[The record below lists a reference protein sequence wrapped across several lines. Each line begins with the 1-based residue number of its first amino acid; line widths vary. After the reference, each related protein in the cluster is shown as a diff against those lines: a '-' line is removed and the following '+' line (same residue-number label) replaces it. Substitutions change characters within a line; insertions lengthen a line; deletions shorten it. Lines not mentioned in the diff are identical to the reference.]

1 MRSEIVRVLEFVGE
15 IDQITEA
22 DALVQGLKAC
32 VSPIGVSYLSANL
45 IHVPGHPVNPKMLV
59 GEQWRSWG
67 RHYVRN
73 AYWQDD
79 PAVKLLLAQAR
90 PFAWSE
96 ALAQYRSRGAEAVMG
111 ACFEHTGCREGF
123 VVPVRDADG
132 AVLTATFA
140 GPALDLG
147 PEVRRALHLA
157 GTYFVLRGREIVQ
170 GADPTPP
177 CPLSARQVDCLR
189 WVRAGKTDAE
199 IGVLLGISARTVH
212 NHLEKAKA
220 ILNTPKRAVAALEA
234 WQRGWLA

>member
-1 MRSEIVRVLEFVGE
+1 MRSEVVRVLEFVGD
-15 IDQITEA
+15 IDRIDDA
-22 DALVQGLKAC
+22 DSLVKHLR
-32 VSPIGVSYLSANL
+32 VRLEPFGVSCLSVNL
-45 IHVPGHPVNPKMLV
+45 IHVPGQPINPRVLV
-59 GEQWRSWG
+59 GERWRDWG

-73 AYWQDD
+73 AYWEDD
-79 PAVKLLLAQAR
+79 PAVKQLLRSAR

-96 ALAQYRSRGAEAVMG
+96 ALAEYRTPGAEAVMG

-123 VVPVRDADG
+123 VVPVRDTDG
-132 AVLTATFA
+132 AVLTGAFS
-140 GPALDLG
+140 GPAMDLST
-147 PEVRRALHLA
+147 EVRSALYLA
-157 GTYFVLRGREIVQ
+157 GTYFVLRGREIVH
-170 GADPTPP
+170 GFNPP
-177 CPLSARQVDCLR
+177 APSPLSARQVECLR

>member
-1 MRSEIVRVLEFVGE
+1 MRSEVVRVLEFVGE
-15 IDQITEA
+15 IDRIKDA
-22 DALVQGLKAC
+22 DVLLQGLKAC
-32 VSPIGVSYLSANL
+32 VAPFGVSCVSVNL
-45 IHVPGHPVNPKMLV
+45 IHVPGQPVNPQVLV

-67 RHYVRN
+67 RHYVRHR
-73 AYWQDD
+73 YWEDD
-79 PAVKLLLAQAR
+79 PAVKQLLAQAR

-96 ALAQYRSRGAEAVMG
+96 AFDQYRSRGAEAVMG

-123 VVPVRDADG
+123 VVPVRDTDG
-132 AVLTATFA
+132 AVLTGAFS
-140 GPALDLG
+140 GPAMDLC
-147 PEVRRALHLA
+147 PEVRSALYLA

-170 GADPTPP
+170 SLDAAPA
-177 CPLSARQVDCLR
+177 CPLSNRQVECLR